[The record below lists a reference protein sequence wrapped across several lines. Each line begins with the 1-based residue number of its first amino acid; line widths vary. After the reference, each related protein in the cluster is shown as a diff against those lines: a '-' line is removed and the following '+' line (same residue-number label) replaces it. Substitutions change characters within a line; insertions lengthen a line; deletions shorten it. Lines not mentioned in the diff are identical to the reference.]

1 MDPTRSRADYA
12 PSRSPRGVGGVI
24 AHVEESSPAAAVGL
38 SPGDEILS
46 VDGNPLSDIIDW
58 QWYADGL
65 EIDIDVAAVDG
76 SAGVVTL
83 ERAPGEAWG
92 IEFEDI
98 LFDGVRRCANRCTFC
113 FMGMLPEDLR
123 DPLYVKDDDFRLSF
137 LQGNFVT
144 LTNVNS
150 GDLGRIVE
158 QRLQPLHVSVHAW
171 DDSVRSDLIGPAA
184 SRGKRNIIDLLEA
197 GLSIHAQIVLI
208 PGVNDGGV
216 LKDTLDA
223 LLSYPG
229 VLSIGIVPLGF
240 TRFQDRFDRSFDAP
254 EAAEA
259 VIEQVEVVAVDRF
272 VREGAYRVHLADEFF
287 LYARRQVPAA
297 GRYEGFP
304 QFEDGIGMVRSFIDE
319 VDERY
324 EELAAAI
331 AGVEPTAREGVRLIT
346 GEAFAPILAH
356 VLARF
361 GVPESCVLPVEN
373 GFFGGNVDVAG
384 LLTAHDIAE
393 KIDSAVG
400 ARHVFVP
407 DIVLNSDGLT
417 LDGASVD
424 ELRSGRSA
432 QVSVVSCDVDGIIS
446 AFSSLSGS

>member
-1 MDPTRSRADYA
+1 MDPTWSRADYA
-12 PSRSPRGVGGVI
+12 PSRSPRGGGGVI
-24 AHVEESSPAAAVGL
+24 SHVQESSPAASAGL
-38 SPGDEILS
+38 SPGDGILS

-58 QWYADGL
+58 QWYTDGL
-65 EIDIDVAAVDG
+65 EIDIVVVAVDG

-83 ERAPGEAWG
+83 EREPGEPWG
-92 IEFEDI
+92 IDFEDI

-171 DDSVRSDLIGPAA
+171 DDDVRADLIGPAA
-184 SRGKRNIIDLLEA
+184 RRGKKNIIDLLEA
-197 GLSIHAQIVLI
+197 GMSIHAQIVLV
-208 PGVNDGGV
+208 PGVNDGDV
-216 LKDTLDA
+216 LQDTLDA
-223 LLSYPG
+223 LLAYLG
-229 VLSIGIVPLGF
+229 VLSIGVVPLGF
-240 TRFQDRFDRSFDAP
+240 TRFQDRFDRSFDSP
-254 EAAEA
+254 DAAET
-259 VIEQVEVVAVDRF
+259 VIDQVEAIASRRF
-272 VREGAYRVHLADEFF
+272 AAEGAYRVHLADEFF
-287 LYARRQVPAA
+287 LYAGRQVPVAE
-297 GRYEGFP
+297 RYEGFP

-319 VDERY
+319 VDERH
-324 EELAAAI
+324 EEMAAAV
-331 AGVEPTAREGVRLIT
+331 AGVEPAAWESVRFIT
-346 GEAFAPILAH
+346 GAAFAPTLAH
-356 VLARF
+356 VLVGF
-361 GVPESCVLPVEN
+361 GVPESCVLTAEN

-384 LLTAHDIAE
+384 LLTAHDIVKSIE
-393 KIDSAVG
+393 SAVG
-400 ARHVFVP
+400 VRHVFVP

-417 LDGASVD
+417 LDGASGD

-432 QVSVVSCDVDGIIS
+432 QVSVVSCDVDGIIN